1 MNSALRIQ
9 LASASD
15 DKNSATQFWVRPAV
29 TGSKSESTLD
39 NPAFLCHLVP
49 NVRRRW
55 FVMRR
60 SRIIKEDDDAVYHC
74 IGRIVGGEF
83 LLGDSEKETLRI
95 MLHQNAAFA
104 GVEII
109 THCVMSNH
117 FHLLVRVP
125 VDRTVPDAEILRRVQ
140 GYYSKKNPVRVA
152 IETAMENGGLCVSV
166 RERMLARM
174 GDLSVFMK
182 ELKQRYSRWHNRQ
195 YNRFG
200 TLWAERFKS
209 VLVQNSPSAMATVA
223 AYIDLNPIRAGL
235 VSDPK
240 DYRWCGYAE
249 AVAGVEEVRRGIMTF
264 LEPNDWTKAGPEYR
278 QRLFV
283 ESGVAG
289 HSDKQSLDRDAIKKV
304 IDAGGELTLPEV
316 LRVRVRYFSD
326 GVALGSK
333 DFVDSVRAEF
343 REHFGTKRKTGAR
356 TIGKGNAIPGLFAIR
371 DLRGDRFT

>member
-1 MNSALRIQ
+1 
-9 LASASD
+9 
-15 DKNSATQFWVRPAV
+15 
-29 TGSKSESTLD
+29 
-39 NPAFLCHLVP
+39 
-49 NVRRRW
+49 
-55 FVMRR
+55 MRR

-182 ELKQRYSRWHNRQ
+182 ELKQRYSRWHNKQ
-195 YNRFG
+195 YSRFG

-209 VLVQNSPSAMATVA
+209 VLGACRTFFEAN
-223 AYIDLNPIRAGL
+223 RA
-235 VSDPK
+235 K
-240 DYRWCGYAE
+240 IE
-249 AVAGVEEVRRGIMTF
+249 
-264 LEPNDWTKAGPEYR
+264 
-278 QRLFV
+278 
-283 ESGVAG
+283 
-289 HSDKQSLDRDAIKKV
+289 
-304 IDAGGELTLPEV
+304 
-316 LRVRVRYFSD
+316 
-326 GVALGSK
+326 
-333 DFVDSVRAEF
+333 
-343 REHFGTKRKTGAR
+343 
-356 TIGKGNAIPGLFAIR
+356 
-371 DLRGDRFT
+371 

>member
-1 MNSALRIQ
+1 MTNRG
-9 LASASD
+9 
-15 DKNSATQFWVRPAV
+15 RPPRPARGGAAV
-29 TGSKSESTLD
+29 TGSKSESNLD

-55 FVMRR
+55 FVMRH
-60 SRIIKEDDDAVYHC
+60 SRIIKEDADAVYHC

-104 GVEII
+104 GVKII

-125 VDRTVPDAEILRRVQ
+125 VDRIVLDVEILRRVQ

-182 ELKQRYSRWHNRQ
+182 ELKQRYSRWHNKQ
-195 YNRFG
+195 YSRFG

-209 VLVQNSPSAMATVA
+209 VLGACRTFFEAN
-223 AYIDLNPIRAGL
+223 RA
-235 VSDPK
+235 K
-240 DYRWCGYAE
+240 IE
-249 AVAGVEEVRRGIMTF
+249 
-264 LEPNDWTKAGPEYR
+264 
-278 QRLFV
+278 
-283 ESGVAG
+283 
-289 HSDKQSLDRDAIKKV
+289 
-304 IDAGGELTLPEV
+304 
-316 LRVRVRYFSD
+316 
-326 GVALGSK
+326 
-333 DFVDSVRAEF
+333 
-343 REHFGTKRKTGAR
+343 
-356 TIGKGNAIPGLFAIR
+356 
-371 DLRGDRFT
+371 